1 MPRPFTASARMALLQ
16 KIRPALV
23 TGLLLAAMP
32 TLASA
37 FYAPPA
43 PNDDTPEFSGTA
55 ELGYTSLSGNTDS
68 ETLIAKG
75 SLSWHSGV
83 WTHILRAETR
93 RVEKDD
99 DTSAEQYLVGGRER
113 YDLDGPHYLFGFA
126 RWEKDRFSGYRYQTT
141 MIAGYGRQLL
151 DGPTHTLSVEAGPGY
166 RHDALEG
173 GEGKDLAV
181 GYAAVNYQW
190 AFSEHSSV
198 QQELSVEGTAENVT
212 TRAYSALTTQLNS
225 HLALRLSHELK
236 NNSNPP
242 EGASANTDR
251 TTTASLL
258 YSW

>member
-1 MPRPFTASARMALLQ
+1 MPRPFIASARMALS
-16 KIRPALV
+16 RRVSPALAI
-23 TGLLLAAMP
+23 GLLLAATP

-43 PNDDTPEFSGTA
+43 PGEDAPEFSGSA
-55 ELGYTSLSGNTDS
+55 ELGYTKLSGNTNS

-75 SLSWHSGV
+75 TLSWLSGA

-99 DTSAEQYLVGGRER
+99 DTSAEQYLVAGRER

-126 RWEKDRFSGYRYQTT
+126 RWEKDRFSGYRHQTT

-151 DGPTHTLSVEAGPGY
+151 EGPPHSLSVEGGPGY
-166 RHDALEG
+166 RHDALEN
-173 GEGKDLAV
+173 GEDEDLAV

-190 AFSEHSSV
+190 ALSEHASV

-212 TRAYSALTTQLNS
+212 TRSFSALTTQLNS

-236 NNSNPP
+236 SNSNPP
-242 EGASANTDR
+242 DEASANTDR